1 MSFITVPLNFLG
13 YILNNYLFSFI
24 LNLCVII
31 MLSSVFLSI
40 INNSLINLPEMET
53 VHKITIDKK
62 LDTLLQ
68 IATIKHEI
76 LKKKLPEPT
85 DSVSYENSIKYQGEY
100 QFNPLNPKLSK
111 FKPNDSII
119 IPLGQSG
126 FLLSTVIQEKS
137 DALFELNK

>member
-1 MSFITVPLNFLG
+1 MSFITAPLNFLG

-40 INNSLINLPEMET
+40 INNSLFNLPEMET
-53 VHKITIDKK
+53 VNKITIDKK

-68 IATIKHEI
+68 IDILKHEI
-76 LKKKLPEPT
+76 LKKLPEPT
-85 DSVSYENSIKYQGEY
+85 DSISYENSIKYQGEY

-126 FLLSTVIQEKS
+126 FLLSTVIPEKS